1 MIKYLFYFSFLLTS
15 LSASAQ
21 VKLLPAEE
29 HWVGTWATAPQ
40 NVVKSYMP
48 YNNNMTNR
56 SVRQVVKVSIG
67 GTAIRLKLTNEL
79 STEPLEIRSVYIAT
93 ALDSCDIVEKSA
105 KYLQFGKKYKVTI
118 PAGKAVWSD
127 ALKFNLKPLQ
137 RVAITINY
145 TKAPANPTVHMGS
158 RTTTY
163 ILRGVTNAQTS
174 FKTAFR
180 ENHWFNIDAIEVNSA
195 LDKAI
200 AIIGN
205 SITDGKGST
214 DNAQNRWPDMM
225 SEVLNNPSPS
235 PTQPAASPHGVLNL
249 GIGNNRIALTGGFGK
264 PAINRFQ
271 RDIMEQHG
279 VEKVVIFEGIND
291 IGAARGNS
299 EQVAEKIIQAIK
311 QMTKI
316 AQNAKKKVYLGTI
329 TPFKGAG
336 YYSRFHEAARLY
348 VNDWIR
354 SQAKNVD
361 GILDFDELLRDPKD
375 NEQLQKSLQSDWLHP
390 NATGYKLMGEYA
402 ARILR

>member
-67 GTAIRLKLTNEL
+67 GSAIRLKLTNEL

-195 LDKAI
+195 LD
-200 AIIGN
+200 
-205 SITDGKGST
+205 
-214 DNAQNRWPDMM
+214 
-225 SEVLNNPSPS
+225 
-235 PTQPAASPHGVLNL
+235 
-249 GIGNNRIALTGGFGK
+249 
-264 PAINRFQ
+264 
-271 RDIMEQHG
+271 
-279 VEKVVIFEGIND
+279 
-291 IGAARGNS
+291 
-299 EQVAEKIIQAIK
+299 
-311 QMTKI
+311 
-316 AQNAKKKVYLGTI
+316 
-329 TPFKGAG
+329 
-336 YYSRFHEAARLY
+336 
-348 VNDWIR
+348 
-354 SQAKNVD
+354 
-361 GILDFDELLRDPKD
+361 
-375 NEQLQKSLQSDWLHP
+375 
-390 NATGYKLMGEYA
+390 
-402 ARILR
+402 